1 MVYSRVAR
9 SPGTHV
15 SWERGRPGRFAGA
28 ACAGGVGETPAFPAR
43 QTRSPK
49 SRRTL
54 LAVLVAALLVACAT
68 PATPGASP
76 SAAPP
81 ASAATPQ
88 LPNSGGSAAAQPTAS
103 PVALQPLRVG
113 FANVAAA
120 HAPLYVALESGTF
133 ARHGLDVDLT
143 NLGSSLASQAALM
156 SGDVLAAGLGGS
168 ATIGA
173 MLAGADLGIVA
184 VIFDT
189 VPYQVLSTPEI
200 ATIADLRGKTIGIN
214 RFGGAADFVT
224 RYLLRQAGIDPERE
238 AAIIQV
244 GAQTE
249 RVAALKNGAVQAT
262 LVDPPFQALAEREG
276 LRIIADTAELDLAYP
291 LDVLAVNRE
300 WLRGDRDQARR
311 VLQSVVEGAR
321 LFKSDR
327 ELGLRTL
334 QRWLKLDDRALLEE
348 TYAYFTRAMPDHL
361 LPREE
366 GLQLVIDEVAAEKPE
381 ARGLRPADL
390 VDASLVAEIR

>member
-1 MVYSRVAR
+1 MRRLHDLWRVAVCALAI
-9 SPGTHV
+9 G
-15 SWERGRPGRFAGA
+15 ALA
-28 ACAGGVGETPAFPAR
+28 ACGAPSTA
-43 QTRSPK
+43 
-49 SRRTL
+49 
-54 LAVLVAALLVACAT
+54 
-68 PATPGASP
+68 PGAP

-81 ASAATPQ
+81 AAPPAQ
-88 LPNSGGSAAAQPTAS
+88 GAGAAAAS
-103 PVALQPLRVG
+103 APLATSAPALQSLRVG

-120 HAPLYVALESGTF
+120 HAPLYVALESGAF
-133 ARHGLDVDLT
+133 ARHGLDVELT
-143 NLGSSLASQAALM
+143 NLGSSSASQAALF

-168 ATIGA
+168 ATITA
-173 MLAGADLGIVA
+173 MLAGADVGIVS

-189 VPYQVLSTPEI
+189 VPYQVLSTPDV

-224 RYLLRQAGIDPERE
+224 RYLLRQAGVDPERE
-238 AAIIQV
+238 VVILQV
-244 GAQTE
+244 GAQPE
-249 RVAALKNGAVQAT
+249 RVAALRNGAVQAT
-262 LVDPPFQALAEREG
+262 IVDPPFQALAERER

-291 LDVLAVNRE
+291 LDVLAVNRG
-300 WLRGDRDQARR
+300 WLRADRDQARR

-334 QRWLKLDDRALLEE
+334 QRWLKLDDPALLED
-348 TYAYFTRAMPDHL
+348 TYAYFTRAMPDRL

-381 ARGLRPADL
+381 ARALRPSDL